1 MNKKYVNV
9 LALAAM
15 ILQTIAVVTGFGM
28 VFMQKTL
35 MPIFIGRAFEPDS
48 PVIPPVLIFM
58 ALQLI
63 IYIVFYCIS
72 AKDGY
77 NFTVIVLIFLSIL
90 LAFVSVVGNVIG
102 NIYFARMGAEKLAA
116 YSSVSTLLS
125 YVNTVF
131 GAPAAPLFYIACGR
145 RMA

>member
-9 LALAAM
+9 LALVAM
-15 ILQTIAVVTGFGM
+15 ILQTIAVVAGFGM
-28 VFMQKTL
+28 VFMQKTFI
-35 MPIFIGRAFEPDS
+35 PIFVGRAFELDS
-48 PVIPPVLIFM
+48 PVLPTALIFM
-58 ALQLI
+58 VLQLI

-77 NFTVIVLIFLSIL
+77 NIAVIVLIFISIL
-90 LAFVSVVGNVIG
+90 LAFVSVVGNNIG
-102 NIYFARMGAEKLAA
+102 NIYYSRMGVEKLAA
-116 YSSVSTLLS
+116 YSSINTLLS

-131 GAPAAPLFYIACGR
+131 GIPAAPLFYIACGR